1 MLPPRGH
8 TRPWPGAVVASLPAR
23 RSPRSGWPPR
33 ARRREELRWGRPA
46 ATGTALPLPVV
57 SEEEEEEEGGREGRR
72 ARERRPQ
79 SRMPRL
85 EAQGAST
92 ASRRR
97 RRGTPGQRRR
107 WHRPRGPT
115 RGGQGL
121 AVPHL

>member
-57 SEEEEEEEGGREGRR
+57 SEEEEEEEEAGGRGGGRASGDPRAACRGSKRRGPPRRLGGVGGARR
-72 ARERRPQ
+72 ASDAAGTAR
-79 SRMPRL
+79 
-85 EAQGAST
+85 GVDFNYHNST
-92 ASRRR
+92 
-97 RRGTPGQRRR
+97 
-107 WHRPRGPT
+107 
-115 RGGQGL
+115 
-121 AVPHL
+121 